1 MSQHCSDIWYM
12 SIPSAQPSREET
24 FFKKIHPCGKSCK
37 YYTSRVLYIPFTIQI
52 LQSSYLAKW
61 ARTINRKRFFGTKP
75 LKCRRYGIT
84 IIYRTASKVKT
95 ENPKSIQKNLHISEK
110 ITTFAAKYIA
120 NQFKSYEKN
129 NPIWHG
135 ARSTQRMLQTRT
147 NIRLHRGQ
155 VL

>member
-1 MSQHCSDIWYM
+1 MV
-12 SIPSAQPSREET
+12 ELLVT
-24 FFKKIHPCGKSCK
+24 FGA
-37 YYTSRVLYIPFTIQI
+37 T
-52 LQSSYLAKW
+52 
-61 ARTINRKRFFGTKP
+61 FGTRKLFSKKYTHAGSPINTTLLRFVYTILPSKFSNLRRKTSLTP
-75 LKCRRYGIT
+75 LLFADY
-84 IIYRTASKVKT
+84 YRKASKVKT
-95 ENPKSIQKNLHISEK
+95 GNLKSIQKNLHISEK

>member
-1 MSQHCSDIWYM
+1 MGSPANTTLPACCIYHLPSKF
-12 SIPSAQPSREET
+12 SNLRRKTPSAP
-24 FFKKIHPCGKSCK
+24 KIFAALF
-37 YYTSRVLYIPFTIQI
+37 YYRD
-52 LQSSYLAKW
+52 
-61 ARTINRKRFFGTKP
+61 
-75 LKCRRYGIT
+75 
-84 IIYRTASKVKT
+84 ASKVKT
-95 ENPKSIQKNLHISEK
+95 GNLKSIQKNLHISEK

-120 NQFKSYEKN
+120 NLFKSYEKN